1 MKWGDRGVG
10 VGKFWEAREINDY
23 DKAINNDTPN
33 WVKRGLQRDQELIV
47 ANSSP
52 SESPEQD
59 YGEHD
64 RPCTGSSNS
73 LPNKYGNIAP
83 FKDFNFD
90 KYSSFYFRSYIRG
103 QNVHLEPAELAERER
118 KRQIAI
124 AHQEAIRQQ
133 LEDRE
138 KRKKEERE
146 KRIQEEREEE
156 LRIEK
161 EQEIERKRREME
173 LKRVQEKQE
182 RERKRK
188 AALQEALEIA
198 EREAREKKEK
208 LRMQKQN
215 INENTDHRKT
225 PDKEET
231 IIHNVLNNNEV
242 ELNNNK
248 AEQQCNRNKQLENN
262 DSSNLNEDVCNNNTN
277 LNNAVNKRERKLNN
291 ISDSKESTL
300 TENAHE
306 ILATSINN
314 SNDLLTPRFHQQL
327 PMLKE
332 NNFALLLQ
340 TPVEML
346 QGMQFAVLMPT
357 TPSGIQQGLP
367 IAVPIS
373 LMNDSEHIVERT
385 ENRILTPTQYRNKRY
400 CNSST
405 QTDFVDCNR
414 NELQQDQRYLNERFA
429 NMEINCENRNRKCRS
444 TRNEE
449 RTREVAEERPK
460 WGANRPPTR
469 YIKQSEKDLLYQ
481 RRKLRQKIRQNK
493 VYNDKGSPRSS
504 DDSQTAS
511 PVTHRRKGYVEKR
524 QSRALWRKNDHLF
537 ARNVSV
543 YQTEIIPL
551 ESDKDQIYYKSHSHK
566 CCCQC
571 LNGNHVKSV
580 DVLNLDHST
589 PRNSA
594 RSQFF
599 DCNRDC
605 EIMSSFNVE

>member
-1 MKWGDRGVG
+1 M
-10 VGKFWEAREINDY
+10 
-23 DKAINNDTPN
+23 
-33 WVKRGLQRDQELIV
+33 
-47 ANSSP
+47 
-52 SESPEQD
+52 
-59 YGEHD
+59 
-64 RPCTGSSNS
+64 
-73 LPNKYGNIAP
+73 
-83 FKDFNFD
+83 
-90 KYSSFYFRSYIRG
+90 RSYIRG

-138 KRKKEERE
+138 RRKKEERE
-146 KRIQEEREEE
+146 RRIKEEREEE

-161 EQEIERKRREME
+161 EQEIERERRETE

-198 EREAREKKEK
+198 EREAKEKKEK
-208 LRMQKQN
+208 LRMKKQN
-215 INENTDHRKT
+215 INENTDQRKS
-225 PDKEET
+225 PNKEET
-231 IIHNVLNNNEV
+231 IIHNVLTTSEV
-242 ELNNNK
+242 ELNNK
-248 AEQQCNRNKQLENN
+248 SEQQSNRNKHNMENN
-262 DSSNLNEDVCNNNTN
+262 NSSNLNEDVCNNNIH
-277 LNNAVNKRERKLNN
+277 LNNATNKTDTKLNN
-291 ISDSKESTL
+291 ISDSKETNF
-300 TENAHE
+300 TENSRE
-306 ILATSINN
+306 ILVTNN
-314 SNDLLTPRFHQQL
+314 NNNDLLTPRFHQQL
-327 PMLKE
+327 PMMRE
-332 NNFALLLQ
+332 NNFALVLQ
-340 TPVEML
+340 TPVDML
-346 QGMQFAVLMPT
+346 QGMQFAVLMPA
-357 TPSGIQQGLP
+357 TPSGIPQALP
-367 IAVPIS
+367 IAVPIG
-373 LMNDSEHIVERT
+373 LINDSEPPAERT
-385 ENRILTPTQYRNKRY
+385 ENRILTPTQYRNKRF

-405 QTDFVDCNR
+405 QTDFVDYNR

-429 NMEINCENRNRKCRS
+429 NMEINSENRNRKCRS
-444 TRNEE
+444 TRNDE
-449 RTREVAEERPK
+449 RIREVAEERPK

-469 YIKQSEKDLLYQ
+469 YLKQSEKDLLYQ

-493 VYNDKGSPRSS
+493 VYNDKCSPRSS

-511 PVTHRRKGYVEKR
+511 PITHRRKGYVEKR

-571 LNGNHVKSV
+571 LNGNHLKNVEM
-580 DVLNLDHST
+580 LNLDHTT

-599 DCNRDC
+599 ECNRDC
-605 EIMSSFNVE
+605 DIMSSFNVE

>member
-1 MKWGDRGVG
+1 
-10 VGKFWEAREINDY
+10 
-23 DKAINNDTPN
+23 
-33 WVKRGLQRDQELIV
+33 
-47 ANSSP
+47 
-52 SESPEQD
+52 
-59 YGEHD
+59 
-64 RPCTGSSNS
+64 
-73 LPNKYGNIAP
+73 
-83 FKDFNFD
+83 
-90 KYSSFYFRSYIRG
+90 
-103 QNVHLEPAELAERER
+103 
-118 KRQIAI
+118 
-124 AHQEAIRQQ
+124 
-133 LEDRE
+133 
-138 KRKKEERE
+138 
-146 KRIQEEREEE
+146 
-156 LRIEK
+156 
-161 EQEIERKRREME
+161 ME

-198 EREAREKKEK
+198 EREAREKKQK
-208 LRMQKQN
+208 LRLQKQN
-215 INENTDHRKT
+215 LNENTDQRKS
-225 PDKEET
+225 PSKDET

-248 AEQQCNRNKQLENN
+248 AEHQRNRNTHTEKNN
-262 DSSNLNEDVCNNNTN
+262 SSNLNEDVCNNNVN
-277 LNNAVNKRERKLNN
+277 INNAANKSDHKLNN
-291 ISDSKESTL
+291 ISDNTETSSL
-300 TENAHE
+300 AENARE
-306 ILATSINN
+306 ILAININN
-314 SNDLLTPRFHQQL
+314 NNNDLLTPRFHQQL

-332 NNFALLLQ
+332 NNFAVVLQ
-340 TPVEML
+340 TPVDML

-357 TPSGIQQGLP
+357 TPSGIPQALP
-367 IAVPIS
+367 IAVPIG
-373 LMNDSEHIVERT
+373 LMSDSEPPAERT

-405 QTDFVDCNR
+405 QTDFVDYNR
-414 NELQQDQRYLNERFA
+414 NEVQQDQRYFNERFA

-449 RTREVAEERPK
+449 RIREVAEERPK

-469 YIKQSEKDLLYQ
+469 YLKQSEKDLLYQ

-571 LNGNHVKSV
+571 LNGNHMKSV

-605 EIMSSFNVE
+605 EIMSSFNAE